1 MDRMDIEKFID
12 KKVENFEFVTFKEEV
27 EKNISEIK
35 NQLANYVIGDSRETE
50 FIRVNRYNNIF

>member
-35 NQLANYVIGDSRETE
+35 NQLANYVIGDTRETE
-50 FIRVNRYNNIF
+50 FIHVNRYNNIF